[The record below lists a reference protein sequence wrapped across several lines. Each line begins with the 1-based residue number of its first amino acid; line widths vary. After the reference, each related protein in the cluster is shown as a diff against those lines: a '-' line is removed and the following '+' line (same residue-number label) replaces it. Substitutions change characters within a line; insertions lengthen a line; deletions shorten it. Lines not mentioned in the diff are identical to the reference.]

1 MKVKKTWFKLLVLF
15 VILLSPGLLYLGL
28 TKGRHNILDLPI
40 FGPKEATSSTIN
52 NKTVVDTIYH
62 TIPVFSFLNQDG
74 QAITEET
81 INGKIVVAEY
91 FFAKCM
97 GICPKMRTQLI
108 RVQGHTDKMDD
119 VILLSFT
126 VDPENDTIEALNEY
140 AQNAGAIKNKWH
152 FLTGQKKALYG
163 LARKGFFL
171 GAQEGDKSLGEEAF
185 LHSDKFVLIDKE
197 KRIRG
202 YYTGTDKEDVD
213 RLIDDIKLLKAA
225 EFIPRKPKSS

>member
-1 MKVKKTWFKLLVLF
+1 MKVKKTWFKLIVLF
-15 VILLSPGLLYLGL
+15 VILLSPALLYIGL
-28 TKGRHNILDLPI
+28 TKGKHNLLILPV
-40 FGPKEATSSTIN
+40 FGPKEASSSIVN

-62 TIPVFSFLNQDG
+62 TIPAFSFTDQNG
-74 QAITEET
+74 TTVTEET
-81 INGKIVVAEY
+81 IKEKIVVVEY
-91 FFAKCM
+91 FFSKCM

-108 RVQGHTDKMDD
+108 RVQGHTEKMDD
-119 VILLSFT
+119 IILLSFT

-140 AQNAGAIKNKWH
+140 AQNAGAIKNRWH
-152 FLTGQKKALYG
+152 FLTGEKKALYG

-202 YYTGTDKEDVD
+202 YYTGTDIDDVD
-213 RLIDDIKLLKAA
+213 RLIDDIKLLKAS
-225 EFIPRKPKSS
+225 EFIPRKSKSS

>member
-1 MKVKKTWFKLLVLF
+1 MKVKKTWFKLIVLF

-28 TKGRHNILDLPI
+28 TKGRHNLLILPI
-40 FGPKEATSSTIN
+40 FGPKEVSTSTIN
-52 NKTVVDTIYH
+52 NKTVIDTIYH
-62 TIPVFSFLNQDG
+62 TIPSFIFTDQNG
-74 QAITEET
+74 TTVTEET
-81 INGKIVVAEY
+81 IKGKMVVVEY
-91 FFAKCM
+91 FFSKCM

-108 RVQGHTDKMDD
+108 RVQGHTEKMDD

-126 VDPENDTIEALNEY
+126 VDPENDTLEVLKEY
-140 AQNAGAIKNKWH
+140 AKSAGAITNKWH

-185 LHSDKFVLIDKE
+185 LHSDMFVLIDKE

-202 YYTGTDKEDVD
+202 YYTGTDKDEVD
-213 RLIDDIKLLKAA
+213 KLIDDIKLLKAA